1 MLYLVRHGQTDWNLN
16 GQIQGQSDIPLNDTG
31 RTQANNV
38 ADKLSRFNLEYI
50 ISSDLNRAAET
61 AQIIGNKLN
70 IRVEYDARLREYD
83 FGTLTGMTRKRLDP
97 RSIEAFFTNPTYFDA
112 EPFEDAFIR
121 VRDFMESIDYDKK
134 ILVVTHGGV
143 INFVLCYFE
152 DRNNFQPA
160 AYLNK
165 CLHTK
170 IDNSAVLRVKNLESD
185 ISDLTILKNT
195 RFFKLP
201 QFYKLPKSK

>member
-121 VRDFMESIDYDKK
+121 VRDFMESID
-134 ILVVTHGGV
+134 
-143 INFVLCYFE
+143 
-152 DRNNFQPA
+152 
-160 AYLNK
+160 K